1 MLELSRALYLC
12 AMQLSE
18 NQLSVF
24 QGWLKPQS
32 SIIITNHQNP
42 DGDAVGSAT
51 GLCGVLQKMGYQV
64 LMLMP
69 NDYSENL
76 KWMTLADSVRF
87 YENDPAYAD
96 AQIANC
102 DIIIHLDYNSL
113 KRSGPMQEA
122 LSASAAKKIVIDHHQ
137 QPDDF
142 ADILVSDTSMSST
155 CEMVYHF
162 LAALNWTAHLDK
174 NLAEAL
180 YTGIATD
187 TGNFR
192 FSSTSPATHNVAA
205 HLLALGVES
214 QKVASRVYDSNTPSR
229 FKLLGR
235 ALNNMEVLPEFHAA
249 IISLSAKDL
258 EECGYKKGDS
268 EGFVNYGLSLIGI
281 ELSAFVCPR
290 GDILK
295 MSFRSKTTF
304 DVNALARKHFE
315 GGGHCN
321 AAGGSSNLGLADTI
335 SKIKALLPEYADE
348 LKALANG

>member
-1 MLELSRALYLC
+1 
-12 AMQLSE
+12 MQLHEHQTS
-18 NQLSVF
+18 QFLS
-24 QGWLKPQS
+24 WLNPQS
-32 SIIITNHQNP
+32 TILITNHQNP

-51 GLCGVLQKMGYQV
+51 ALCGVLQKLGYQAT
-64 LMLMP
+64 MLMP

-76 KWMTLADSVRF
+76 KWMVLADQVEF
-87 YENDPAYAD
+87 YDKDPAAAD
-96 AQIANC
+96 AKIKAA

-113 KRSGPMQEA
+113 KRSGNMEEA
-122 LSASAAKKIVIDHHQ
+122 LRNSKAKKIVIDHHQ

-142 ADILVSDTSMSST
+142 ADILISDTSMSST
-155 CEMVYHF
+155 CQMVFHF
-162 LAALNWTAHLDK
+162 LESLAWVKKLDK
-174 NLAEAL
+174 HLAEAL

-192 FSSTSPATHNVAA
+192 FSSTGPSTHYVAA
-205 HLLALGVES
+205 DLLALGVES

-235 ALNNMEVLPEFHAA
+235 ALNNMEVLPEYHTA
-249 IISLSAKDL
+249 IISLSAEDL
-258 EECGYKKGDS
+258 EECGYKKGDT

-304 DVNALARKHFE
+304 DVNALARKHFD
-315 GGGHCN
+315 GGGHRN
-321 AAGGSSNLGLADTI
+321 AAGGSSTLSIAETI
-335 SKIKALLPEYADE
+335 AKLKDLLPEYISE
-348 LKALANG
+348 LKELAHA

>member
-1 MLELSRALYLC
+1 
-12 AMQLSE
+12 MQLHEHQTS
-18 NQLSVF
+18 QFLS
-24 QGWLKPQS
+24 WLNPKS
-32 SIIITNHQNP
+32 SVLITNHQNP

-51 GLCGVLQKMGYQV
+51 ALCGVLLKLGYQAT
-64 LMLMP
+64 MLMP

-76 KWMTLADSVRF
+76 KWMTLADSVQF
-87 YENDPAYAD
+87 YNQNPAAAD
-96 AQIANC
+96 AQIAAA

-113 KRSGPMQEA
+113 KRSGAMESA
-122 LSASAAKKIVIDHHQ
+122 LSKTKAKKIVIDHHQ

-142 ADILVSDTSMSST
+142 AEVLISDTSMSST
-155 CEMVYHF
+155 CQMVFHF
-162 LAALNWTAHLDK
+162 LESLGWTKYLDK
-174 NLAEAL
+174 SLGEAL

-192 FSSTSPATHNVAA
+192 FSSTSPSTHHVAA
-205 HLLALGVES
+205 DLLALGVES

-249 IISLSAKDL
+249 IISLSAEDL

-304 DVNALARKHFE
+304 DVNALARKHFD
-315 GGGHCN
+315 GGGHRN
-321 AAGGSSNLGLADTI
+321 AAGGSSTLSLADTI
-335 SKIKALLPEYADE
+335 SKIKALLPEYAEE
-348 LKALANG
+348 LKALAND